1 MPIMFVENGI
11 TEVCADVFIC
21 PLSANKTPCSSS
33 AKKFF
38 AAADEGER
46 TKKLSEL
53 APDNPISVGAR
64 ELSGDSIV
72 YTMLPERS
80 VGRGALLR
88 AYYEAMGLA
97 LGISHRSIA
106 IALAGKEASGLPDKG
121 SFEAA
126 MHVADAF
133 GFGYGETVCYIETPP
148 KPVLRNCFADVE
160 NFLNSWGDFER
171 EEMLRSSASCD
182 FGMDDEPSAPKSHRS
197 ESRKFDLDSDVYY
210 SYKRESTED
219 RRHMPMRWT
228 GKSETESFEGIFGAV
243 DESFSQM
250 VLRKITEK
258 GISDVR
264 CYKSANV
271 DRRVFSKLR
280 SNVNYKPTKQTAVA
294 FAIAL
299 EMSMEETEELLMKA
313 GFALSKSN
321 RFDLIIRYFIG
332 IKEYDIL
339 LINECLYAYDQPL
352 LGAN

>member
-1 MPIMFVENGI
+1 M
-11 TEVCADVFIC
+11 
-21 PLSANKTPCSSS
+21 
-33 AKKFF
+33 
-38 AAADEGER
+38 
-46 TKKLSEL
+46 
-53 APDNPISVGAR
+53 
-64 ELSGDSIV
+64 
-72 YTMLPERS
+72 
-80 VGRGALLR
+80 
-88 AYYEAMGLA
+88 
-97 LGISHRSIA
+97 
-106 IALAGKEASGLPDKG
+106 
-121 SFEAA
+121 
-126 MHVADAF
+126 
-133 GFGYGETVCYIETPP
+133 
-148 KPVLRNCFADVE
+148 
-160 NFLNSWGDFER
+160 
-171 EEMLRSSASCD
+171 
-182 FGMDDEPSAPKSHRS
+182 
-197 ESRKFDLDSDVYY
+197 
-210 SYKRESTED
+210 
-219 RRHMPMRWT
+219 
-228 GKSETESFEGIFGAV
+228 